1 MSKRKSGHP
10 GGAAASGKRAQPAQ
24 AVITAS
30 DVARQAGVSLS
41 TVSRTFTK
49 GASVASATRK
59 LVSETAK
66 TLGYRPNIL
75 ARSLMTNRTELIGL
89 ITSEF
94 ENPIYLEIL
103 SQFITCLQRQGL
115 RPLIVNLTEGL
126 PANGALG
133 ILMQYKV
140 DGVIVASS
148 GLHAEFAKA
157 CAATGLPLVQA
168 FGRPVGEIAANSV
181 GADNYAGGRIAAEL
195 MCRHG
200 YRKLAYLGGPENATS
215 TIDRLKGFRE
225 QLEGMGARLVDTR
238 FASAFSYHGGL
249 EAMRD
254 ILKTGHVEAVFCGN
268 DVMAMGALDACR
280 ELNIEV
286 PGQMGIIGFDD
297 IPMAAWGGYN
307 LTTIRQPIGDIVAT
321 AVELIVAL
329 IGGPARANVA
339 QLFSCVAVERG
350 TLRPLA
356 LKAGNSYSRT
366 QE

>member
-1 MSKRKSGHP
+1 MADGRGSPALSSG
-10 GGAAASGKRAQPAQ
+10 
-24 AVITAS
+24 VTAS
-30 DVARQAGVSLS
+30 DVARKAGVSLA
-41 TVSRTFTK
+41 TVSRAFTK
-49 GASVASATRK
+49 GASVSSATRK
-59 LVSETAK
+59 LVSEAAED
-66 TLGYRPNIL
+66 LGYRPNIL

-89 ITSEF
+89 ITSET

-103 SQFITCLQRQGL
+103 SQFINGLQRQGL
-115 RPLIVNLTEGL
+115 RPLVVNLTEGL

-168 FGRPVGEIAANSV
+168 FGRPVGEVTANSV

-200 YRKLAYLGGPENATS
+200 YHKVAYLGGPESATS

-225 QLEGMGARLVDTR
+225 RLELAGAKLAATK
-238 FASAFSYHGGL
+238 FASSFSYHGGL
-249 EAMRD
+249 QAMHD
-254 ILKTGHVEAVFCGN
+254 ILRDGDIEAVFCGN
-268 DVMAMGALDACR
+268 DVLAMGAVDACR
-280 ELNIEV
+280 KLDIAV
-286 PGQMGIIGFDD
+286 PEQMGIIGFDD

-321 AVELIVAL
+321 AVELIISL
-329 IGGPARANVA
+329 IGGPERAVVA
-339 QLFSCVAVERG
+339 QHFSCMAVERG
-350 TLRPLA
+350 TLRPF
-356 LKAGNSYSRT
+356 NSHSRD

>member
-1 MSKRKSGHP
+1 MSKRKSRHQVG
-10 GGAAASGKRAQPAQ
+10 AASGKRAQTPQ

-30 DVARQAGVSLS
+30 DVARQAGVSLA
-41 TVSRTFTK
+41 TVSRAFTK

-66 TLGYRPNIL
+66 SLGYRPNIL

-115 RPLIVNLTEGL
+115 RPLVVNLTEGL

-225 QLEGMGARLVDTR
+225 RLALAGAQPVETR
-238 FASAFSYHGGL
+238 FSGAFSYHGGL
-249 EAMRD
+249 DAMRD
-254 ILKTGHVEAVFCGN
+254 ILRAGNVEAVFCGN

-280 ELNIEV
+280 EMSISV
-286 PGQMGIIGFDD
+286 PEQMGIMGFDD
-297 IPMAAWGGYN
+297 IPMASWGGYN
-307 LTTIRQPIGDIVAT
+307 LTTIRQPVGDIVAT
-321 AVELIVAL
+321 AVELMVSL
-329 IGGPARANVA
+329 IEGPARAAVA
-339 QLFSCVAVERG
+339 QLFSCVAVERE
-350 TLRPLA
+350 TLRPLGRA
-356 LKAGNSYSRT
+356 AGHSHARD
-366 QE
+366 QA